1 MTVISIETRRVSG
14 HLLFK
19 AKNITEHNWRIKA
32 GFAVDYFRQ
41 GSNVKNEFL
50 SKLLVFFT
58 CNGARKLT
66 FRHKRKLIFRIFLI
80 PNFLTIVSTEQEK

>member
-1 MTVISIETRRVSG
+1 MTGISIEIRRVSD

-50 SKLLVFFT
+50 SKLLVFFHLQW
-58 CNGARKLT
+58 CKKT
-66 FRHKRKLIFRIFLI
+66 FFQKQKEAKISDFF
-80 PNFLTIVSTEQEK
+80 